1 MIYKVFISGRV
12 SGIKYENAKKAFA
25 KREKKLRRVYGEV
38 VNPIKL
44 CKKDWSWARCMVVC
58 LWNLIK
64 CDTVYFMRN
73 HKKSKGCKVELFV
86 ARLFNK
92 CIYIEK

>member
-1 MIYKVFISGRV
+1 MINKVFISGRV

-25 KREKKLRRVYGEV
+25 KREKKLIRVYNEV

-44 CKKDWSWARCMVVC
+44 CKQDWSWLRCMVVC
-58 LWNLIK
+58 LWNLIR
-64 CDTVYFMRN
+64 CDAVYFMRN
-73 HKKSKGCKVELFV
+73 YTKSKGCKVELFV

>member
-1 MIYKVFISGRV
+1 MINKVFISGRI

-25 KREKKLRRVYGEV
+25 KREKKLSRIYDEV

-44 CKKDWSWARCMVVC
+44 CKRDWSWLRCMFVC
-58 LWNLIK
+58 LWNLIQ

-73 HKKSKGCKVELFV
+73 HTKSKGCKVEKFV
-86 ARLFNK
+86 AHLFNR
-92 CIYIEK
+92 CVYIEK

>member
-1 MIYKVFISGRV
+1 MIKKVFISGRI

-25 KREKKLRRVYGEV
+25 KREKRLSRVYNEV

-44 CKKDWSWARCMVVC
+44 CNEDWSWLRCMAVC
-58 LWNLIK
+58 LWNLLK
-64 CDTVYFMRN
+64 CDKVYFMRN
-73 HKKSKGCKVELFV
+73 YTKSKGCKVEMFV

-92 CIYIEK
+92 RIYIEK

>member
-1 MIYKVFISGRV
+1 MINKVFISGRV

-25 KREKKLRRVYGEV
+25 KREKKLIRYNEV

-44 CKKDWSWARCMVVC
+44 CKKDWSWLRCMAVC
-58 LWNLIK
+58 LWNLIQ

-73 HKKSKGCKVELFV
+73 YTKSKGCKVELFV

-92 CIYIEK
+92 CIYIEQ

>member
-1 MIYKVFISGRV
+1 MINKVFISGRV
-12 SGIKYENAKKAFA
+12 SGIKYDSAKKAFA
-25 KREKKLRRVYGEV
+25 KREKKLSRVYGVV

-44 CKKDWSWARCMVVC
+44 CKQDWSWLRCMAVC
-58 LWNLIK
+58 LWNLIQ

-73 HKKSKGCKVELFV
+73 YKKSKGCKVEMFV

-92 CIYIEK
+92 CIYIER